1 MKVLLSRL
9 VGFGTAPMIV
19 AVVPLLVLPIAS
31 RIQGADGWAAIGTGQ
46 ALGSL
51 LAMVSSYGWNV
62 AGGARIAMAEHD
74 DARREVY
81 ANSFWSRLA
90 VFVVVGGAT
99 AWVAAI
105 LVGGAFG
112 GVAALV
118 VLATGLTGLTM
129 SWYAVG
135 TGRARMVLW
144 YEAIPMAIFTAGSAL
159 VMQLTG
165 QIVAYPLLMIAGTL
179 VGLAALHL
187 HLFGR
192 VTPPLH
198 LVGIGRSF
206 RQNLPLASADGL
218 GGSYTTAPV
227 PITQGLVG
235 TQAAAELTSADKL
248 YRIGLT
254 AILIVGNTLQK
265 WVLEASWEEGR
276 TRRHVAALAVHLI
289 VGFVGLLVLVVLGP
303 WLTAAFLGS
312 EVAPPASMFPA
323 YGVTYLII
331 SLTTPLIRNVLV
343 PANRNRIVL
352 LAIVSSASVG
362 LPVMLLLGATLGAT
376 AVVWGLA
383 ASEVI
388 VLTIVGIAATQEILR
403 QRARVARA

>member
-1 MKVLLSRL
+1 MKVLLARL
-9 VGFGTAPMIV
+9 IGFGTAPMIV
-19 AVVPLLVLPIAS
+19 AVVPLLVLPIAA
-31 RIQGADGWAAIGTGQ
+31 RIQGAEGWAAIGTGQ

-51 LAMVSSYGWNV
+51 LAMISSYGWNV

-74 DARREVY
+74 DARRDVY
-81 ANSFWSRLA
+81 AHSFWSRLA
-90 VFVVVGGAT
+90 VFAVVGGVT
-99 AWVAAI
+99 AWIAAT

-144 YEAIPMAIFTAGSAL
+144 FEAIPMAVFTAGSAL

-165 QIVAYPLLMIAGTL
+165 QIVAYPLLMIIGTL
-179 VGLAALHL
+179 VGLAALHM

-192 VTPPLH
+192 VVPPFH
-198 LVGIGRSF
+198 LPGIGRSF

-248 YRIGLT
+248 YRVGLT

-265 WVLEASWEEGR
+265 WVLEAAWEQGR
-276 TRRHVAALAVHLI
+276 TRRHLVALALHFV
-289 VGFVGLLVLVVLGP
+289 VGIVGLLVLVILGP

-312 EVAPPASMFPA
+312 AVAPPPSMFPA

-343 PANRNRIVL
+343 PANRNRVVL
-352 LAIVSSASVG
+352 TAIISSACVG
-362 LPVMLLLGATLGAT
+362 LPVMALLGATVGAT

-383 ASEVI
+383 ASEVV
-388 VLTIVGIAATQEILR
+388 VLTIVGIAATKEILR
-403 QRARVARA
+403 QRALVAGA

>member
-1 MKVLLSRL
+1 MKVLLARL
-9 VGFGTAPMIV
+9 IGFGVAPMIV
-19 AVVPLLVLPIAS
+19 AVVPLLVLPIAA
-31 RIQGADGWAAIGTGQ
+31 RIQGAEGWAAIGTGQ

-51 LAMVSSYGWNV
+51 LAMISSYGWNV

-81 ANSFWSRLA
+81 AHSFWSRLA
-90 VFVVVGGAT
+90 VFVVGGAVT
-99 AWVAAI
+99 ASVAAA

-144 YEAIPMAIFTAGSAL
+144 YEAVPMAVFTAASAA
-159 VMQLTG
+159 VMSITG
-165 QIVAYPLLMIAGTL
+165 QLIAYPLMMIVGVLT
-179 VGLAALHL
+179 GLAALHL

-192 VTPPLH
+192 IVPPFH
-198 LVGIGRSF
+198 AAGIGRSF

-227 PITQGLVG
+227 PIAQGVVG

-248 YRIGLT
+248 YRVGLT

-265 WVLEASWEEGR
+265 WVLEASWEAGR
-276 TRRHVAALAVHLI
+276 TRRHLVALALHLV
-289 VGFVGLLVLVVLGP
+289 VGVVGLLVLVLLGP
-303 WLTAAFLGS
+303 WLTAAFLGA

-343 PANRNRIVL
+343 PAGRNRIVL
-352 LAIVSSASVG
+352 TAIVASAAVG
-362 LPVMLLLGATLGAT
+362 LPAMFVLGASLGAT
-376 AVVWGLA
+376 AIVWGLA
-383 ASEVI
+383 VSEIV
-388 VLTIVGIAATQEILR
+388 VLTVVGTAALQEIRR
-403 QRARVARA
+403 QRARAARG

>member
-1 MKVLLSRL
+1 MKVLLARL
-9 VGFGTAPMIV
+9 IGFGTAPMIV
-19 AVVPLLVLPIAS
+19 AVVPLLVLPVAA
-31 RIQGADGWAAIGTGQ
+31 RIQGAEGWAAIGTGQ

-51 LAMVSSYGWNV
+51 LAMISSYGWNV

-74 DARREVY
+74 AARREVY
-81 ANSFWSRLA
+81 AHSFWSRLL
-90 VFVVVGGAT
+90 VFALVGGVT
-99 AWVAAI
+99 AWIAAG

-135 TGRARMVLW
+135 TGRAQMVLW
-144 YEAIPMAIFTAGSAL
+144 FEAIPMAVFTAASAAI
-159 VMQLTG
+159 MSATG
-165 QIVAYPLLMIAGTL
+165 QLVAYPLMMIVGVL
-179 VGLAALHL
+179 VGLGALHM

-192 VTPPLH
+192 VVPPVH
-198 LVGIGRSF
+198 VAGVGRSF

-227 PITQGLVG
+227 PIAQGVVG

-248 YRIGLT
+248 YRVGLT

-265 WVLEASWEEGR
+265 WVLEATWEQGR
-276 TRRHVAALAVHLI
+276 TRRHVVALALHLV
-289 VGFVGLLVLVVLGP
+289 VGVIGLLVLVLLGP
-303 WLTAAFLGS
+303 WLTAAFLGQA
-312 EVAPPASMFPA
+312 VAPPPAMFPA

-331 SLTTPLIRNVLV
+331 SMTTPLIRNILV

-352 LAIVSSASVG
+352 IAIVSSAGVG
-362 LPVMLLLGATLGAT
+362 LPAMFVLGATLGAT
-376 AVVWGLA
+376 AIVWGLA
-383 ASEVI
+383 VSEIV
-388 VLTIVGIAATQEILR
+388 VLTIVGIAALGEIRR
-403 QRARVARA
+403 QRSLAARV